1 MSSCSE
7 YLVRQQLRSPKYT
20 DTRPKMTCG
29 QMIEIQRQQA
39 AAAVYEQF
47 APSAT
52 AIVTTLNAPST
63 RGPSCTTIARGHRVK
78 DASAFVTYAS
88 ASSTAAMWNP
98 KNAKATSQQIV
109 PGVSQIKNE
118 NCLAPVTVVSQNAVM
133 PNTQVNQLMEIG
145 DKMVMSTLLATS
157 DPNYR
162 KEDIIAAARQAI
174 GANCCP
180 ACGKIAWQLGKVNF
194 ATTCTACKGVN
205 AGDTNP
211 DGSRKWKSAFIYPTA
226 VS

>member
-1 MSSCSE
+1 
-7 YLVRQQLRSPKYT
+7 
-20 DTRPKMTCG
+20 
-29 QMIEIQRQQA
+29 
-39 AAAVYEQF
+39 
-47 APSAT
+47 
-52 AIVTTLNAPST
+52 
-63 RGPSCTTIARGHRVK
+63 
-78 DASAFVTYAS
+78 
-88 ASSTAAMWNP
+88 
-98 KNAKATSQQIV
+98 
-109 PGVSQIKNE
+109 
-118 NCLAPVTVVSQNAVM
+118 
-133 PNTQVNQLMEIG
+133 
-145 DKMVMSTLLATS
+145 MSTLLATS